1 MKQNGRKLIR
11 RENQLDF
18 IDLESKKI
26 QKKKKFLRKK
36 EKRWKLGRTNIS
48 PHLSNIVGKPI
59 PELLYILSVAECFF
73 STSSPN
79 SRSMTSYFYDLD
91 LAKTIITISV
101 SSPIAILTFMN
112 QTSIATHA
120 HPPMHLHL
128 LSLSFLF
135 AFSTSV
141 AAILFRQRS
150 PVLAGALERMA
161 AVSVVVAFFILMGLL
176 LPEGIR
182 RLLWIPFVLVL
193 WPFLSLFF
201 RGMYEAVSL
210 VRERARITRDENIL
224 PPSRIEVRVTHLVH
238 HYFLFLYLS
247 FTKRQ
252 INMQFWFWLIRYSI
266 FFSLIHA
273 IIFIGNRRIRGGR
286 CPGPWKEIGAKGF
299 GLNFHKKN

>member
-1 MKQNGRKLIR
+1 MPN
-11 RENQLDF
+11 
-18 IDLESKKI
+18 
-26 QKKKKFLRKK
+26 
-36 EKRWKLGRTNIS
+36 
-48 PHLSNIVGKPI
+48 
-59 PELLYILSVAECFF
+59 
-73 STSSPN
+73 TSSPN
-79 SRSMTSYFYDLD
+79 SRSMISYFYDLD

-101 SSPIAILTFMN
+101 SSIIAIPTFMN
-112 QTSIATHA
+112 QSSIATHA
-120 HPPMHLHL
+120 HPPPMPLHL
-128 LSLSFLF
+128 LSLAFLF

-182 RLLWIPFVLVL
+182 RFLWIPFVLVL

-224 PPSRIEVRVTHLVH
+224 QQSRIEMRVTYLVH

-247 FTKRQ
+247 FMKR
-252 INMQFWFWLIRYSI
+252 
-266 FFSLIHA
+266 
-273 IIFIGNRRIRGGR
+273 
-286 CPGPWKEIGAKGF
+286 
-299 GLNFHKKN
+299 